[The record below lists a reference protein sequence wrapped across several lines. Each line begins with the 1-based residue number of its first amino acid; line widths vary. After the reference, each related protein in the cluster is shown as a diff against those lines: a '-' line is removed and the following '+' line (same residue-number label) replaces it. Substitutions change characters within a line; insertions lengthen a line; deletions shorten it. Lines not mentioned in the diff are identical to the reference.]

1 MLVFTK
7 EESSTIEE
15 WAKKQPVH
23 ANKKPGITMLASN
36 KAKFRPKAV
45 EQDREG
51 HYKTIIARR
60 QLLTSQPA
68 VGDASQDED
77 RSNGRAILHSHQW
90 NG

>member
-15 WAKKQPVH
+15 WAKNQSVH

-51 HYKTIIARR
+51 HYKAIIAGRR
-60 QLLTSQPA
+60 LLMLARTKTGTTAMPFYIPTN
-68 VGDASQDED
+68 GMD
-77 RSNGRAILHSHQW
+77 RNM
-90 NG
+90 